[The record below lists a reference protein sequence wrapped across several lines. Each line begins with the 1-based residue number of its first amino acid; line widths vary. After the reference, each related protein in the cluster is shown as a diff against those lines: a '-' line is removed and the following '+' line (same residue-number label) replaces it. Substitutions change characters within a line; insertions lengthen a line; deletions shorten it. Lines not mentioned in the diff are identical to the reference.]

1 MERGANSVKLYFSNT
16 TTIITTILILILIGF
31 MSYCFINRDNIQ
43 FWGRRILILVIYGLV
58 VCCFAAARDGL
69 DITIQNAVEG
79 TAIAG
84 GIFELVSIPTIIGCI
99 GAGIIIISSIISLF
113 VKSQNVREILF
124 FIGASKKTTV
134 APAKKP
140 TAPIKTFS
148 LLSTFPYL
156 YILNTS
162 YFYTIQIFKFCTK
175 FYLSYYFPSNSSYPY
190 SYYY

>member
-1 MERGANSVKLYFSNT
+1 MKLYFSNT

-124 FIGASKKTTV
+124 FIMCAG
-134 APAKKP
+134 
-140 TAPIKTFS
+140 I
-148 LLSTFPYL
+148 
-156 YILNTS
+156 ILKIVTLQENQNLV
-162 YFYTIQIFKFCTK
+162 II
-175 FYLSYYFPSNSSYPY
+175 
-190 SYYY
+190 

>member
-1 MERGANSVKLYFSNT
+1 MKLYFSNT

-43 FWGRRILILVIYGLV
+43 FWGRRILILVIYGLM

-124 FIGASKKTTV
+124 FIMCAGIILKIVTV
-134 APAKKP
+134 E
-140 TAPIKTFS
+140 IS
-148 LLSTFPYL
+148 R
-156 YILNTS
+156 I
-162 YFYTIQIFKFCTK
+162 IM
-175 FYLSYYFPSNSSYPY
+175 
-190 SYYY
+190 

>member
-1 MERGANSVKLYFSNT
+1 
-16 TTIITTILILILIGF
+16 

-84 GIFELVSIPTIIGCI
+84 GIFELVSITTIIGCI

-124 FIGASKKTTV
+124 FIMCAGIILKIVTV
-134 APAKKP
+134 E
-140 TAPIKTFS
+140 IS
-148 LLSTFPYL
+148 R
-156 YILNTS
+156 I
-162 YFYTIQIFKFCTK
+162 IM
-175 FYLSYYFPSNSSYPY
+175 
-190 SYYY
+190 